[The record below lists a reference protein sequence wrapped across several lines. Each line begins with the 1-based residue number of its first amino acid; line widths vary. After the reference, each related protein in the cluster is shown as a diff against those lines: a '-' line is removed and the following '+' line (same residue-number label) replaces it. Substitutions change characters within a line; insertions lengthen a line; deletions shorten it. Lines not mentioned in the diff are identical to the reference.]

1 MKNRPL
7 PVVIV
12 ALILIVV
19 GFVGFTYHL
28 KDFFNHQ
35 EQAYEVILVQLLR
48 ILAIVCGILLLRA
61 INFGRRLAIAWILI
75 HILISALNSISEMIA
90 HIVVL
95 IIVSTLLFLPK
106 SSFYFQDREKPQG

>member
-12 ALILIVV
+12 ALLLIIV
-19 GFVGFTYHL
+19 GFVGFTYRL
-28 KDFFNHQ
+28 KDFFNHH
-35 EQAYEVILVQLLR
+35 EKIYEIVLVQLLR
-48 ILAIVCGILLLRA
+48 IVAIVCGILLLRA
-61 INFGRRLAIAWILI
+61 INLGRWLAIVWILI

-95 IIVSTLLFLPK
+95 ITVSTLLFLPK
-106 SSFYFQDREKPQG
+106 SSFY